1 MFTEKNLPKL
11 IILTPIITI
20 IILFMVI
27 LYYFI
32 KSQND
37 YFVKES
43 HLLEQEYI
51 NKQKVVLQNE
61 VSGIFDYINY
71 HKKLM
76 IKNIKKDMKLQM
88 QAFIYL
94 LEEQTNDEKYMQ
106 YINQN
111 VNARTDFL
119 IYDKKKLLKNTSVFF
134 NMNNLINFQKNMQ
147 TKKQSFIFVDETD
160 LYLFKYL
167 KNKDIII
174 ILKKDIF
181 YNMDDLKYSIARW
194 VEFIRFG
201 RNNYFW
207 IHSNT
212 NKLIA
217 HPYRQED
224 INKDD
229 THLKDGKGTFYI
241 QQNIKLAM
249 KNHQGNFSEY
259 YWNKPKEKEKIK
271 KLSFVKLYKEWNW
284 VIGTGI
290 YMDEIQK
297 VIITKKKRLEEKIDK
312 YIEVTI
318 GITILLLLFMSFL
331 SVMVSQKINKT
342 FKGYQDKVHKKELK
356 LKDLNQNLHS
366 KIALALKEAQEKDRA
381 MLHQSRLAR
390 MGKMLNMISH
400 QWRQPLSQ
408 LAGIMMELETTVA
421 FKKANNQF
429 VLTCASDA
437 TKIIQFMSLTID
449 DFKNF
454 FKPSKEKEDFL
465 LDKACSN
472 ALSIVQASLNDYGI
486 AIDISFDKKI
496 IVNGYAREFS
506 QVILNLLLNSRDVFE
521 DKKVNDP
528 RISLSTKQ
536 TDDYVYITVEDN
548 AGGITEENINII
560 FEPYFTTKSSSK
572 GTGLG
577 LYMSKMIIEK
587 NMNGQLS
594 ARNENNGAVFE
605 IILRTKK

>member
-366 KIALALKEAQEKDRA
+366 KIALALKEAQEKARA

-454 FKPSKEKEDFL
+454 FKPEKNKEYFYVSSACNEAISLIKDSLINENIRL
-465 LDKACSN
+465 HLDIKN
-472 ALSIVQASLNDYGI
+472 
-486 AIDISFDKKI
+486 DKKI
-496 IVNGYAREFS
+496 KGYKREYA
-506 QVILNLLLNSRDVFE
+506 QVILNFLVNAKDALLS
-521 DKKVNDP
+521 KKIKDAH
-528 RISLSTKQ
+528 ITLSIDTK
-536 TDDYVYITVEDN
+536 DNRSIVSVKDN
-548 AGGITEENINII
+548 AQGIIEENMDLI
-560 FEPYFTTKSSSK
+560 FEPYFSTKK
-572 GTGLG
+572 AQGTGLG
-577 LYMSKMIIEK
+577 LYMAKMIIET
-587 NMNGQLS
+587 NMQGKLS
-594 ARNENNGAVFE
+594 VHNDENGAVFK
-605 IILRTKK
+605 IVI

>member
-1 MFTEKNLPKL
+1 
-11 IILTPIITI
+11 
-20 IILFMVI
+20 
-27 LYYFI
+27 
-32 KSQND
+32 
-37 YFVKES
+37 
-43 HLLEQEYI
+43 
-51 NKQKVVLQNE
+51 
-61 VSGIFDYINY
+61 
-71 HKKLM
+71 
-76 IKNIKKDMKLQM
+76 
-88 QAFIYL
+88 
-94 LEEQTNDEKYMQ
+94 
-106 YINQN
+106 
-111 VNARTDFL
+111 
-119 IYDKKKLLKNTSVFF
+119 
-134 NMNNLINFQKNMQ
+134 
-147 TKKQSFIFVDETD
+147 
-160 LYLFKYL
+160 
-167 KNKDIII
+167 
-174 ILKKDIF
+174 
-181 YNMDDLKYSIARW
+181 MDDLKYSIARW

-454 FKPSKEKEDFL
+454 FKPEKNKEYFYVSSACNEAISLIKDSLINENIRL
-465 LDKACSN
+465 HLDIKN
-472 ALSIVQASLNDYGI
+472 
-486 AIDISFDKKI
+486 DKKI
-496 IVNGYAREFS
+496 KGYKREYA
-506 QVILNLLLNSRDVFE
+506 QVILNFLVNAKDALLS
-521 DKKVNDP
+521 KKIKDAH
-528 RISLSTKQ
+528 ITLSIDTK
-536 TDDYVYITVEDN
+536 DNRSIVSVKDN
-548 AGGITEENINII
+548 AQGIIEENMDLI
-560 FEPYFTTKSSSK
+560 FEPYFSTKK
-572 GTGLG
+572 AQGTGLG
-577 LYMSKMIIEK
+577 LYMAKMIIET
-587 NMNGQLS
+587 NMQGKLS
-594 ARNENNGAVFE
+594 VHNDENGAVFK
-605 IILRTKK
+605 IVI

>member
-1 MFTEKNLPKL
+1 VFTEKNLPKL
-11 IILTPIITI
+11 IILTPIVTI
-20 IILFMVI
+20 IILFIVI

-37 YFVKES
+37 YFLKES
-43 HLLEQEYI
+43 NLLEQEYI
-51 NKQKVVLQNE
+51 NKQKIVLQNE
-61 VSGIFDYINY
+61 VEGVFDYINY

-76 IKNIKKDMKLQM
+76 VKNIKKDMKIQM
-88 QAFIYL
+88 QAFVNLID
-94 LEEQTNDEKYMQ
+94 ENTNEEKYMQ

-111 VNARTDFL
+111 VNVRSDFI
-119 IYDKKKLLKNTSVFF
+119 IYKNKKLLKNPSVFF
-134 NMNNLINFQKNMQ
+134 NNNNIKSFQENMQ
-147 TKKQSFIFVDETD
+147 KDKQEFVFIDETD
-160 LYLFKYL
+160 LYFFKYL
-167 KNKDIII
+167 KSKDIII

-181 YNMDDLKYSIARW
+181 YNIDDLKYSIARW
-194 VEFIRFG
+194 VEFIRFEN
-201 RNNYFW
+201 NNYFW

-217 HPYRQED
+217 HPYRQEN

-229 THLKDGKGTFYI
+229 TQLKDGKGTFYI
-241 QQNIKLAM
+241 QQNVKLAM
-249 KNHQGNFSEY
+249 KNHQGNFSQY
-259 YWNKPKEKEKIK
+259 YWNKPQEKEKIK

-366 KIALALKEAQEKDRA
+366 KIALALKEAQEKDRV
-381 MLHQSRLAR
+381 MLHHSRLAR

-429 VLTCASDA
+429 VLSCASDA

-454 FKPSKEKEDFL
+454 FKPEKNKEYFYVS
-465 LDKACSN
+465 KACN
-472 ALSIVQASLNDYGI
+472 EAVSLIKDTLVNENI
-486 AIDISFDKKI
+486 RLHLNIKNDKKI
-496 IVNGYAREFS
+496 KGYEREYA
-506 QVILNLLLNSRDVFE
+506 QVILNFLVNAKDALLSQKIKDAH
-521 DKKVNDP
+521 
-528 RISLSTKQ
+528 ITLSIETK
-536 TDDYVYITVEDN
+536 DEFSIVSVKDN
-548 AGGITEENINII
+548 AKGIKKEHLDLI
-560 FEPYFTTKSSSK
+560 FEPYFSTKK
-572 GTGLG
+572 AQGTGLG
-577 LYMSKMIIEK
+577 LYMAKMIIET
-587 NMNGQLS
+587 NMQGKLS
-594 ARNENNGAVFE
+594 VHNDEDGAVFK
-605 IILRTKK
+605 IVI

>member
-1 MFTEKNLPKL
+1 MFTEKNIPKL
-11 IILTPIITI
+11 IILTPIVTI
-20 IILFMVI
+20 IILFIVI

-37 YFVKES
+37 YFLKES

-76 IKNIKKDMKLQM
+76 IKNIKKDMELQM
-88 QAFIYL
+88 QAFINL

-134 NMNNLINFQKNMQ
+134 NMNNLISFQKNMK

-201 RNNYFW
+201 PNNYFW

-429 VLTCASDA
+429 VLSCASDA

-454 FKPSKEKEDFL
+454 FKPEKNKEFFYVS
-465 LDKACSN
+465 KACN
-472 ALSIVQASLNDYGI
+472 EAVSLIKDSLINENIRLHLDIKNDKRI
-486 AIDISFDKKI
+486 K
-496 IVNGYAREFS
+496 GYEREYA
-506 QVILNLLLNSRDVFE
+506 QVILNFLVNAKDALLSKKIKDAHITLSIDTK
-521 DKKVNDP
+521 DKRSIVSVK
-528 RISLSTKQ
+528 
-536 TDDYVYITVEDN
+536 DN
-548 AGGITEENINII
+548 AQGIKEEHMDLI
-560 FEPYFTTKSSSK
+560 FEPYFSTKK
-572 GTGLG
+572 AQGTGLG
-577 LYMSKMIIEK
+577 LYMAKMIIET
-587 NMNGQLS
+587 NMQGKLS
-594 ARNENNGAVFE
+594 VHNDEDGAVFK
-605 IILRTKK
+605 IVI

>member
-454 FKPSKEKEDFL
+454 FKPEKNKEYFYVSSACNEAISLIKDSLINENIRL
-465 LDKACSN
+465 HLDIKN
-472 ALSIVQASLNDYGI
+472 
-486 AIDISFDKKI
+486 DKKI
-496 IVNGYAREFS
+496 KGYKREYA
-506 QVILNLLLNSRDVFE
+506 QVILNFLVNAKDALLS
-521 DKKVNDP
+521 KKIKDAH
-528 RISLSTKQ
+528 ITLSIDTK
-536 TDDYVYITVEDN
+536 DNRSIVSVKDN
-548 AGGITEENINII
+548 AQGIIEENMDLI
-560 FEPYFTTKSSSK
+560 FEPYFSTKK
-572 GTGLG
+572 AQGTGLG
-577 LYMSKMIIEK
+577 LYMAKMIIET
-587 NMNGQLS
+587 NMQGKLS
-594 ARNENNGAVFE
+594 VHNDENGAVFK
-605 IILRTKK
+605 IVI

>member
-20 IILFMVI
+20 IILFIVI

-454 FKPSKEKEDFL
+454 FKPEKNKEYFYVSSACNEAISLIKDSLINENIRL
-465 LDKACSN
+465 HLDIKN
-472 ALSIVQASLNDYGI
+472 
-486 AIDISFDKKI
+486 DKKI
-496 IVNGYAREFS
+496 KGYKREYA
-506 QVILNLLLNSRDVFE
+506 QVILNFLVNAKDALLS
-521 DKKVNDP
+521 KKIKDAH
-528 RISLSTKQ
+528 ITLSIDTK
-536 TDDYVYITVEDN
+536 DNRSIVSVKDN
-548 AGGITEENINII
+548 AQGIIEEHMDLI
-560 FEPYFTTKSSSK
+560 FEPYFSTKK
-572 GTGLG
+572 AQGTGLG
-577 LYMSKMIIEK
+577 LYMAKMIIET
-587 NMNGQLS
+587 NMQGKLS
-594 ARNENNGAVFE
+594 VHNDENGAVFK
-605 IILRTKK
+605 IVI

>member
-400 QWRQPLSQ
+400 RWRQPLSQ

-454 FKPSKEKEDFL
+454 FKPEKNKEYFYVSSACNEAISLIKVSLINENIRL
-465 LDKACSN
+465 HLDIKN
-472 ALSIVQASLNDYGI
+472 
-486 AIDISFDKKI
+486 DKKI
-496 IVNGYAREFS
+496 KGYKREYA
-506 QVILNLLLNSRDVFE
+506 QVILNFLVNAKDALLS
-521 DKKVNDP
+521 KKIKDAH
-528 RISLSTKQ
+528 ITLSIDTK
-536 TDDYVYITVEDN
+536 DNRSIVSVKDN
-548 AGGITEENINII
+548 AQGIIEENMDLI
-560 FEPYFTTKSSSK
+560 FEPYISTKK
-572 GTGLG
+572 AQGTGLG
-577 LYMSKMIIEK
+577 LYMAKMIIET
-587 NMNGQLS
+587 NMQGKLS
-594 ARNENNGAVFE
+594 VHNDENGAVFK
-605 IILRTKK
+605 IVI